1 MAWMLALSFGVLHL
15 ALAGSSAAG
24 PQAGQQQV
32 EPEPLGRTV
41 YVTVTD
47 KVGSSVPD
55 LKPADFAVKIGG
67 KDREV
72 LNVEPATAPLRIAV
86 IVDDNGTGFFRYGVG
101 KFIERLHGNAEFSI
115 SEVTG
120 QTQKIVDYTGD
131 GRELSEAIARLGQR
145 PATSDGGQLLEGIA
159 ETARDF
165 TVKGRPRRSIIL
177 ALTVGGEEHS
187 TLPAD
192 HVLDELRRSGAA
204 LHVVQVSSSAMRST
218 VAIQKPSALLG
229 ENMNL
234 SEVLGEGPKRS
245 GGTRDEI
252 VAAAGLVS
260 GLQHLAQSL
269 LRNQYA
275 VTYSQR
281 QGEKT
286 SDKIN
291 VSVKVPG
298 ITVQAPT
305 RIPDK

>member
-1 MAWMLALSFGVLHL
+1 MAWMLALSFGVLQL

-32 EPEPLGRTV
+32 EPLGRTV

-55 LKPADFAVKIGG
+55 LQPSDFVVKIGG
-67 KDREV
+67 KVREV
-72 LNVEPATAPLRIAV
+72 VSVEPATAPLRIAV
-86 IVDDNGTGFFRYGVG
+86 IVDDNGSGFFRYGVG
-101 KFIERLHGNAEFSI
+101 RFIEKLHGNAEFSI
-115 SEVTG
+115 SEVAG
-120 QTQKIVDYTGD
+120 QTQKIVDYTSD
-131 GRELSEAIARLGQR
+131 GRELTEAIARIGQR
-145 PATSDGGQLLEGIA
+145 PANSDGGQLLEGVS

-165 TVKGRPRRSIIL
+165 ATKGGRGRRGIIL

-192 HVLDELRRSGAA
+192 HVLDELRKSGAA

-234 SEVLGEGPKRS
+234 SEVLGEGPKQS

-260 GLQHLAQSL
+260 GLQQLASSL

-286 SDKIN
+286 SDKIS
-291 VSVKVPG
+291 VAVKVPG
-298 ITVQAPT
+298 VTVLAPT

>member
-1 MAWMLALSFGVLHL
+1 MAWMLALSFGVLQL
-15 ALAGSSAAG
+15 ALAGSSAAV

-32 EPEPLGRTV
+32 EPLGRTV

-47 KVGSSVPD
+47 QVGSSVPD
-55 LKPADFAVKIGG
+55 LKPADFVVKIGG
-67 KDREV
+67 KVREV
-72 LNVEPATAPLRIAV
+72 LSAEPAAAPLRIAV

-145 PATSDGGQLLEGIA
+145 PATADGGQLLEGIS

-165 TVKGRPRRSIIL
+165 TARGRPRRAVIL

-192 HVLDELRRSGAA
+192 HVLNELRRSGAA

-218 VAIQKPSALLG
+218 VAVQKPSGLLG

-234 SEVLGEGPKRS
+234 SEVLGEGPKQS

-260 GLQHLAQSL
+260 GLQQLAQAL

-281 QGEKT
+281 PGEKT
-286 SDKIN
+286 SDRIN

-298 ITVQAPT
+298 VNLLAPT
-305 RIPDK
+305 RIFDK

>member
-1 MAWMLALSFGVLHL
+1 MAWMLALSFGVLQL

-32 EPEPLGRTV
+32 EPLGRTV

-47 KVGSSVPD
+47 QVGSSVPD
-55 LKPADFAVKIGG
+55 LKPADFVVKIGG
-67 KDREV
+67 KVREV
-72 LNVEPATAPLRIAV
+72 LSAEPAAAPLRIAV

-145 PATSDGGQLLEGIA
+145 PATADGGQLLEGIS

-165 TVKGRPRRSIIL
+165 TARGRPRRAVIL

-192 HVLDELRRSGAA
+192 HVLNELRRSGAA

-218 VAIQKPSALLG
+218 VAVQKPSGLLG

-234 SEVLGEGPKRS
+234 SEVLGEGPKQS

-260 GLQHLAQSL
+260 GLQQLAQAL

-281 QGEKT
+281 PGEKT
-286 SDKIN
+286 SDRIN

-298 ITVQAPT
+298 VNLLAPT
-305 RIPDK
+305 RIFDK

>member
-1 MAWMLALSFGVLHL
+1 MAWMLALSFGVLQL
-15 ALAGSSAAG
+15 ALVGPSAAG
-24 PQAGQQQV
+24 PQAGQPQV
-32 EPEPLGRTV
+32 DPLYRTV

-55 LKPADFAVKIGG
+55 LQPAHFVVKIGG
-67 KDREV
+67 KVREV
-72 LNVEPATAPLRIAV
+72 LSAEPAAAPLRIAV

-101 KFIERLHGNAEFSI
+101 KFIERLHGNAEFAI

-145 PATSDGGQLLEGIA
+145 PATADGGQLLEAIS

-165 TVKGRPRRSIIL
+165 TAKGRPRRGIIL

-192 HVLDELRRSGAA
+192 HVLNELRRSGAA
-204 LHVVQVSSSAMRST
+204 LHVVQVSSSAIRST
-218 VAIQKPSALLG
+218 VAIQKPSGLLG

-234 SEVLGEGPKRS
+234 SEVLGEGPKQS

-260 GLQHLAQSL
+260 SLQQLAQSL
-269 LRNQYA
+269 LRHQYA

-291 VSVKVPG
+291 VAVKVPG
-298 ITVQAPT
+298 MNVLAPT
-305 RIPDK
+305 RIADK

>member
-1 MAWMLALSFGVLHL
+1 MAWMLAFSFGVLQL
-15 ALAGSSAAG
+15 ALTSSAAG
-24 PQAGQQQV
+24 PQTGQQQQV
-32 EPEPLGRTV
+32 EPLGRTV

-55 LKPADFAVKIGG
+55 LTPAHFVVKIGG
-67 KDREV
+67 KVREV
-72 LNVEPATAPLRIAV
+72 LSAEPAAAPLRIAI
-86 IVDDNGTGFFRYGVG
+86 IVDDNGSGFFRYAVG

-145 PATSDGGQLLEGIA
+145 PATADGGQLLEGIS

-165 TVKGRPRRSIIL
+165 TAKGRPRRGIIL

-192 HVLDELRRSGAA
+192 HVLNELRRSGAA
-204 LHVVQVSSSAMRST
+204 LHVVHVSSTAMRST

-234 SEVLGEGPKRS
+234 SEVLGEGPKQS

-260 GLQHLAQSL
+260 SLQQLAQAL

-291 VSVKVPG
+291 VSVNVPG
-298 ITVQAPT
+298 INVLAPT
-305 RIPDK
+305 RISDK